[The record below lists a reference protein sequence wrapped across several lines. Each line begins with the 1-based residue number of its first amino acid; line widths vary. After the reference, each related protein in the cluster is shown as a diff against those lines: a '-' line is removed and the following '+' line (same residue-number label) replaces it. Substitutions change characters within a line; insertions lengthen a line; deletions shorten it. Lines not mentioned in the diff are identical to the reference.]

1 MHPTEPGEILLLKNK
16 KGFISL
22 KTKIMLSIIIPVVG
36 MFILIISVVFFSLNN
51 FSEDMAKEKFLE
63 TSQKYSSNFENRI
76 SEAVNYLSILSSKLG
91 TEVQT
96 GRTDREALQETVLRI
111 FRDYDLLDGS
121 SVYFEQ
127 DMYDGKDSAYT
138 GSYYGTEKTG
148 RICWYFYK
156 DEGMIA
162 YLPEALE
169 DEIEYEMPHYV
180 MAKDANSPIYT
191 DPVTYEV
198 DGKDIHMFTL
208 TYPIQ
213 SAAGDFIGAVTVDV
227 FLDDMYDELQRE
239 EIYSTG
245 YVGIYNERGSVIY
258 SPIYEYIGKNRDEV
272 GLDNDLTPLRDM
284 AVFLR
289 TTSLVNDKEALAVV
303 NPSYITQLD
312 AVFYVSVTAPLD
324 EIYEDSRV
332 AIMFL
337 LTFSIAVIAAIIL
350 IVYFFIRRISAP
362 LDEIT
367 LSVDEI
373 AGGRYDAR
381 IKGDYKGE
389 FGVVKE
395 SVNKMADSI
404 EEYINES
411 EESLKTLEN
420 ILNGIDAV
428 IYVSDPKTG
437 EILFVNDYMKMHFGL
452 KDIKVGQLCYQALQ
466 KDQTEMC
473 EFCPCFQLDRDPD
486 KILVWEEKHTLT
498 DRIYRNTD
506 RYIDWPGHK
515 TVHLQHAV
523 DITELR
529 AAKEQAEQGNRSKS
543 EFLSRMSHEM
553 RTPMNAIIG
562 MTNIAMNS
570 DDPEK
575 KEYCLGRIG
584 DASCHLL
591 GVINDVL
598 DMSKIEAD
606 KFELSYSE
614 FLFDQM
620 LSNALNVVRFNMDAK
635 NQKLIINVDP
645 ALSVVLIGDEQRLTQ
660 VIANL
665 LSNAAKF
672 TPEGGEIQFNA
683 IMINEENRALTLHV
697 EIIDNGIGIAKEN
710 QENLFSSFEQADG
723 SITRKFGGTGLGLAI
738 SKKIVEMMG
747 GTIWVESEPGEG
759 AKFAFTFMAE
769 KGYGDI
775 YGKDAGQAGGIVDSR
790 SKYLE
795 GKTVLLAEDVDIN
808 REIVLS
814 MLEDTGLT
822 IDCAENGNEAIE
834 MFKAAP
840 GKYDVILMD
849 VQMPEVD
856 GLEATSIIRALDI
869 AEGAQVPIIAMTA
882 NVFREDVEKCLAAGM
897 NDHIGKPVNFDELIR
912 KIENNI

>member
-1 MHPTEPGEILLLKNK
+1 MIKNK
-16 KGFISL
+16 KGFVSL
-22 KTKIMLSIIIPVVG
+22 RTKILLSVIIPVVG
-36 MFILIISVVFFSLNN
+36 MFVLIISVVFFSLNI
-51 FSEDMAKEKFLE
+51 FSEDMAKEKLLE
-63 TSQKYSSNFENRI
+63 KSQKYSYNFESRI
-76 SEAVNYLSILSSKLG
+76 NEAVNYLSILSSMLE
-91 TEVQT
+91 TEVLS
-96 GRTDREALQETVLRI
+96 GRTDREALQESVYSL

-127 DMYDGKDSAYT
+127 NMYDGKDSKYI
-138 GSYYGTEKTG
+138 GSFYGTEKTG

-180 MAKDANSPIYT
+180 MAKDANRPIYT

-213 SAAGDFIGAVTVDV
+213 SSAGAFIGAVTVDV
-227 FLDDMYDELQRE
+227 FLDDMYAELQRE

-245 YVGIYNERGSVIY
+245 YVGVYNEREIIIY
-258 SPIYEYIGKNRDEV
+258 SPVFEHIGKSRGEV
-272 GLDNDLTPLRDM
+272 GLYNDLSRYRDT
-284 AVFLR
+284 AVFLSS
-289 TTSLVNDKEALAVV
+289 TSKINDKEALAVV
-303 NPSYITQLD
+303 NPSYIPQLD
-312 AVFYVSVTAPLD
+312 AVFHVSVTAPLD
-324 EIYEDSRV
+324 EIYEDSRTTM
-332 AIMFL
+332 MFL
-337 LTFSIAVIAAIIL
+337 LTFSVAVIAAIIML
-350 IVYFFIRRISAP
+350 VYFLIRRISAP

-373 AGGRYDAR
+373 AGGRYNAR
-381 IKGDYKGE
+381 IKGEYKGE

-411 EESLKTLEN
+411 EESLNTLKS
-420 ILNGIDAV
+420 ILNSIDAV

-437 EILFVNDYMKMHFGL
+437 EILFVNEYMKQHFGL
-452 KDIKVGQLCYQALQ
+452 EDIKVGQLCYQALQ
-466 KDQTEMC
+466 KDQKEMC
-473 EFCPCFQLDRDPD
+473 EFCPCFQLDKEPD
-486 KILVWEEKHTLT
+486 KVLVWEEKHTLT

-529 AAKEQAEQGNRSKS
+529 AAKEQAEQGSRSKS

-562 MTNIAMNS
+562 MTSIARSSS
-570 DDPEK
+570 DPDK
-575 KEYCLGRIG
+575 KEYCLGRID

-606 KFELSYSE
+606 KFELGFSE
-614 FLFDQM
+614 FNFEQM
-620 LSNALNVVRFNMDAK
+620 LSNALNVVKFNMDVK
-635 NQKLIINVDP
+635 NQNLIIDVDP
-645 ALSVVLIGDEQRLTQ
+645 ALSTVLIGDEQRLTQ

-672 TPEGGEIQFNA
+672 TPEGGEIRFNA
-683 IMINEENRALTLHV
+683 IVIEEETEVLTLQV
-697 EIIDNGIGIAKEN
+697 EVIDNGIGIEKEN
-710 QENLFSSFEQADG
+710 QDKLFSSFEQADG

-747 GTIWVESEPGEG
+747 GRIWVESEPGEG
-759 AKFAFTFMAE
+759 AKFAFTFIAE
-769 KGYGDI
+769 KGYN
-775 YGKDAGQAGGIVDSR
+775 DAGGTDDGQAESNKDNR
-790 SKYLE
+790 SGSLE
-795 GKTVLLAEDVDIN
+795 GKTVLLAEDVEIN
-808 REIVLS
+808 REIVLA
-814 MLEDTGLT
+814 MLEETGLT
-822 IDCAENGNEAIE
+822 IECAENGREAVD
-834 MFKAAP
+834 MMKADP
-840 GKYDVILMD
+840 GKYSVILMD
-849 VQMPEVD
+849 MQMPEVD
-856 GLEATSIIRALDI
+856 GLEATRMIRELDVS
-869 AEGAQVPIIAMTA
+869 EGGQVPIIAMTA
-882 NVFREDVEKCLAAGM
+882 NVFREDVERCIEAGM
-897 NDHIGKPVNFDELIR
+897 NDHIGKPIDFSELIR